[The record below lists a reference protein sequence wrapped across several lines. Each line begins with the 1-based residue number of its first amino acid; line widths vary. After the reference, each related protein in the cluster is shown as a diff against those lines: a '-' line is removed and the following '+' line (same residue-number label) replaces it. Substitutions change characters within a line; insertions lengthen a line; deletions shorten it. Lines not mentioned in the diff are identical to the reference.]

1 MGNFPLRLQPM
12 SQTARDL
19 LAEIEAFLVAGGV
32 TATKFGLAAV
42 NDGHLVANLRR
53 GSSLTLKTADRVRA
67 YMSAQMRSDIGQ
79 GKTRATGGGERTPRV
94 LLVIGGGIAAYK
106 CLDLIRRLRERGRAV
121 RAVLTK
127 AAQQFVTPLAVGALT
142 GERVGTELF
151 DLEDEREI
159 GHIRL
164 SREADLIVVAPA
176 TADLLAKMAGG
187 HADDLA
193 SSVLMAT
200 DKPVLVAP
208 AMNPRMW
215 SHPATRRNIA
225 ILAADGVR
233 FVGPNLGEMAERG
246 EAGLGR
252 LAEVPELLAAID
264 AALAEGDGPA
274 LLAGHHVLVTSGPT
288 HEPIDPVRY
297 IANRSSGKQGVA
309 IAAEARARGARV
321 TLITG
326 PIHLAPPA
334 GVAVVRVETARE
346 MLKAVL
352 ATLPADIAIFAAAV
366 ADWRV
371 AGPSSEKIKKGAK
384 AAAPKLDLVENP
396 DILRTVAAERPPLR
410 PRLVIGFAAETQSVL
425 EHARRKRSA
434 KGADW
439 IVANDVSPDTGIM
452 GGDRN
457 RVHLL
462 TEDGVESWPELDKVE
477 VARRL
482 IQRAAERLAKI
493 PVTA

>member
-1 MGNFPLRLQPM
+1 MGNFPSTLHAM
-12 SQTARDL
+12 SRTARDL
-19 LAEIEAFLVAGGV
+19 LAEIEAFLAAGGV

-53 GSSLTLKTADRVRA
+53 GSSITLKTADRVRA
-67 YMSAQMRSDIGQ
+67 YMARMHGAMSWTHGTAVD
-79 GKTRATGGGERTPRV
+79 ERTQGRV
-94 LLVIGGGIAAYK
+94 LLIIGGGIAAYK
-106 CLDLIRRLRERGRAV
+106 CLELMRRLRERGRAV
-121 RAVLTK
+121 RTVLTK

-142 GERVGTELF
+142 SERVATELF
-151 DLEDEREI
+151 DLEEEREI

-193 SSVLMAT
+193 SCVLMAT

-215 SHPATRRNIA
+215 AHPATRRNVA
-225 ILAADGVR
+225 LLAADGVR

-264 AALAEGDGPA
+264 AVLAEGDGPP
-274 LLAGHHVLVTSGPT
+274 LAGRHVLVTSGPT

-326 PIHLAPPA
+326 PVHVALPP
-334 GVAVVRVETARE
+334 GVAIIRVETARE
-346 MLKAVL
+346 MLKAVR
-352 ATLPADIAIFAAAV
+352 AALPADIAVFAAAV

-371 AGPSSEKIKKGAK
+371 AGPLSEKIKKSAK
-384 AAAPKLDLVENP
+384 AAAPQLELVENP
-396 DILRTVAAERPPLR
+396 DILSTVAAERPPMR

-425 EHARRKRSA
+425 EHARRKRTA

-439 IVANDVSPDTGIM
+439 IVANDVSPHTGIM

-482 IQRAAERLAKI
+482 ILRAAERLAKI